1 VIYNI
6 REGVMIKKIVLIA
19 FLSLF
24 IFQGT
29 ASAFSTDGEIIF
41 KDTLYGTAIGAI
53 LGAAVYF
60 VDQDDFVPKFSTGIL
75 IGAIGGLA
83 YGFVETESFVEIEK
97 NKIKIAVP
105 TPVIEKRNDDIR
117 YTASLLKTRF

>member
-1 VIYNI
+1 
-6 REGVMIKKIVLIA
+6 MIKKIVLIA
-19 FLSLF
+19 FLALF
-24 IFQGT
+24 VFQGT

-41 KDTLYGTAIGAI
+41 TDTLYGTAIGAI
-53 LGAAVYF
+53 LGAAIYF
-60 VDQDDFVPKFSTGIL
+60 VDQDDFVSKFSTGIL
-75 IGAIGGLA
+75 VGAIGGLA

-105 TPVIEKRNDDIR
+105 TPVIEKRGKDIR